1 MIDFATAR
9 EIAAQPRIW
18 RDWAPALE
26 TQAAEVRAWLDQI
39 APREIWLSGAGT
51 SAFAGEIVAAEHPGC
66 AAVAT
71 TDLVACPQDYL
82 HRDGP
87 VVAVQ
92 FGRSG
97 DSSESVGM
105 LDLLDAHRPDIHRLH
120 ITCNAE
126 GALAQRAA
134 PGPGTQRVITLPADT
149 HDAGFAMTSSF
160 STMVLTARACLGGA
174 PDLPALAERAEA
186 MLSACTLPEMPSR
199 IVFLGAGALTGAA
212 REAALKV
219 SELTAGRVATLWDSP
234 LGFRHGPK
242 AFVSNDTLI
251 VVMTHPDPHTARFD
265 GDLIAE
271 VRQQFP
277 RAPVMT
283 IGAGGDV
290 DSGAGWAAPEAA
302 VLAVLPAQVWAAGWS
317 ADLGLNVDNPF
328 EGHGTL
334 TRVVAGVVLHPWA
347 P

>member
-1 MIDFATAR
+1 MIDFATAQ

-18 RDWAPALE
+18 RDWADPLQ
-26 TQAAEVRAWLDQI
+26 TQVAEVRAWLDDI
-39 APREIWLSGAGT
+39 APRDIWLCGAGT
-51 SAFAGEIVAAEHPGC
+51 SAFAGQIVAAGQPGMQ
-66 AAVAT
+66 AIAT

-120 ITCNAE
+120 ITCNAG
-126 GALAQRAA
+126 GALACRAA
-134 PGPGTQRVITLPADT
+134 PGPGTQRVVTLPAAT

-160 STMVLTARACLGGA
+160 STMVLTARACLGA
-174 PDLPALAERAEA
+174 DLDLPALADQAQA
-186 MLSACTLPEMPSR
+186 VLAACTLPQMPGR
-199 IVFLGAGALTGAA
+199 IVFLGAGALTAAA

-219 SELTAGRVATLWDSP
+219 SELTAGRVPALWDSP

-242 AFVSNDTLI
+242 AFVTDDTLI
-251 VVMTHPDPHTARFD
+251 VVMTHPDPHTALFD
-265 GDLIAE
+265 ADLVAE
-271 VRQQFP
+271 VRSQFP
-277 RAPVMT
+277 RATVMT
-283 IGAGGDV
+283 VGAGGDV
-290 DSGAGWAAPEAA
+290 DCGTGWAAPEAA

-334 TRVVAGVVLHPWA
+334 TRVVAGVTLHPWGR
-347 P
+347 